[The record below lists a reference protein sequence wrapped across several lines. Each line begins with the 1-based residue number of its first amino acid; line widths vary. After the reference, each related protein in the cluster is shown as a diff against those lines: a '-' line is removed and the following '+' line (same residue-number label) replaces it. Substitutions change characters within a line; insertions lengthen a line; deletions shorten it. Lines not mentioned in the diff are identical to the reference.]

1 MERVRVV
8 DMREH
13 VVEVPPQEVIGKDN
27 VVVTV
32 DAVVYY
38 QILDPVKAVYNV
50 SDFLLAIVKLAQT
63 NLRAIIGEIELD
75 ETLSGRDIINARL
88 REELDKITDRWG
100 VRITRVEIQRIDP
113 PKDFRRQWP
122 SK

>member
-38 QILDPVKAVYNV
+38 QILDPAKAVYNV

-75 ETLSGRDIINARL
+75 EILSGRDIINARL